1 MNDSEKVAGT
11 VKKYRNGLLA
21 LGAGIVLEN
30 RWVAALGML
39 LLYHRA
45 VTPEAEEEIREVD
58 TSPLT
63 RSEIGYNRGIFVL
76 CCGMVAAL
84 AVASYSLPAAAGVV
98 TATTVMGCW
107 LIRYAMRTEDKADLL
122 RAISE
127 FRQLSEARK
136 YGYTVKLNAAAPG
149 EKELCF
155 RVSPL
160 WLPRHFL
167 VSVLP
172 GEGNGQAT
180 ASTKTADMPVLWFP
194 ASTAGK
200 SFIGP
205 AGVWI
210 AQGGPEILEQTL
222 RTALSGLAANLI
234 EPASEE
240 AEAG

>member
-1 MNDSEKVAGT
+1 MNDSEKVAST
-11 VKKYRNGLLA
+11 VRKYRYGLLA
-21 LGAGIVLEN
+21 LGAGVVLEN

-39 LLYHRA
+39 LLYQRA
-45 VTPEAEEEIREVD
+45 TTLDVEKEILEVD

-76 CCGMVAAL
+76 CGGMVASLAL
-84 AVASYSLPAAAGVV
+84 ASYSLPAAAGIV

-136 YGYTVKLNAAAPG
+136 YGYTVKLNAAALG

-172 GEGNGQAT
+172 GEGSGQAT

-200 SFIGP
+200 SFIGQS
-205 AGVWI
+205 GVWI

-222 RTALSGLAANLI
+222 RAALSGLAANF

-240 AEAG
+240 AEAD